1 MGWRLSVSGL
11 VRLVAAATCGTLLVV
26 GCSASPAVDPAG
38 GGDQGSFTMLPPA
51 QRQAAPLITGD
62 TLDGRAWRSDAVKDK
77 VLRDTVKKED
87 GDGSCC
93 DDDREGDCKGALE
106 HMATDFRVVPEE
118 CDVVASLL
126 VEIEARAG

>member
-1 MGWRLSVSGL
+1 MADGGELVFGVLGKAVREVSLGNPRDAFREI
-11 VRLVAAATCGTLLVV
+11 VEPRR
-26 GCSASPAVDPAG
+26 DP
-38 GGDQGSFTMLPPA
+38 
-51 QRQAAPLITGD
+51 
-62 TLDGRAWRSDAVKDK
+62 VKHEA
-77 VLRDTVKKED
+77 LRDTVKKED

-126 VEIEARAG
+126 VEIEARAS